1 MRWGRG
7 GRKEVEGERER
18 GGGRREKCLYTSL
31 LFILTGEFYLTFTGI
46 LEVQAKKK
54 TNLVY
59 YA

>member
-1 MRWGRG
+1 MTVTKFVGIAINIITI
-7 GRKEVEGERER
+7 
-18 GGGRREKCLYTSL
+18 YISP
-31 LFILTGEFYLTFTGI
+31 GI

>member
-1 MRWGRG
+1 MIALRRG
-7 GRKEVEGERER
+7 ATELSHEDYMDGEHVLMLHL
-18 GGGRREKCLYTSL
+18 KVNCML
-31 LFILTGEFYLTFTGI
+31 GI

>member
-1 MRWGRG
+1 MR
-7 GRKEVEGERER
+7 GERRRER
-18 GGGRREKCLYTSL
+18 KVGGGEKCLYTSL
-31 LFILTGEFYLTFTGI
+31 LSILTGESYLTFTGI